1 MSSRAGDMKI
11 KLNLDGLTQVV
22 RSFAQLKDAGETSA
36 KTLKKGGDDAAKS
49 VRSIGDA
56 ALAAGR
62 RLTSIGSGIK
72 NLSVSGFDKLY
83 NVLRDT
89 EALARQV
96 AEEIDELQKRA
107 NSFNVA
113 DGRTIGGLRFA
124 AANEGAQDANV
135 EKSLVALADLAEAA
149 ANGEEIALRAFSSI
163 GATYGD
169 LFDEA
174 GNALKS
180 DQIFLN
186 VADLFSQL
194 PAEANRTAI
203 AIELFGKKVGPDLVT
218 LLNRGRGGIE
228 EYIREY
234 NKLRGIAD
242 GDVDLVGSFKGQQDR
257 TAAAFDGLRT
267 AVARGFLPALQAVDR
282 ELELFYTEQRG
293 AAETFGQVTGQFVL
307 GIVPKLLEV
316 GRALALIATGQ
327 AQLVADGPLKTFMLN
342 GIQLARDFGD
352 AILDVLSYLTS
363 GDLEA
368 APQWLQSTVQFGR
381 DALEAG
387 RGLVTWARDLS
398 EVWSGTLKP
407 ALDVLVETVTSVYEL
422 LGVDEPASQLAIT
435 AALVLFGGTVAT
447 IVTKLGTLTA
457 AMIAATV
464 AGTALASFVGLGL
477 AAAGIG
483 FTAASAQNFDA
494 QVQQATRIAQEL
506 AETEGEAYA
515 AAYLKTFL
523 ETVPTEFR
531 GAQLANS
538 AVSFLTG
545 GRGGYNVDE
554 TVAKLDLIIAAGGVE
569 ESAAGVRR
577 ALADLGLTRAE
588 DGTILGSAGYD
599 LAARL
604 KISEVELTPE
614 AQAQLQALK
623 DLATERG
630 IVAPGAGDRIS
641 ARYANGGMVRGP
653 GTGTSDSILARL
665 SNGEFVM
672 RAAAVRRYGIGLLE
686 GLNGLRLPGFAM
698 GGLVSP
704 SAVPAPAMLLGSGGT
719 PVHLTLPGLGEY
731 QLSARADVAEDL
743 LRAARKAKRSRL

>member
-1 MSSRAGDMKI
+1 MSRAGDMKI
-11 KLNLDGLTQVV
+11 KLNLDGLTGIV

-36 KTLKKGGDDAAKS
+36 KSLKKGGEDAAKS

-56 ALAAGR
+56 AVAAGR
-62 RLTSIGSGIK
+62 RLTSIGSRIK
-72 NLSVSGFDKLY
+72 DLSISGFDRLY

-107 NSFNVA
+107 NSFNVQ

-124 AANEGAQDANV
+124 AANEGAQDSSV
-135 EKSLVALADLAEAA
+135 EKGLVALADLAEAA
-149 ANGEEIALRAFSSI
+149 ANGEEVALQAFSSI
-163 GATYGD
+163 GARYGD
-169 LFDEA
+169 LFDEL
-174 GNALKS
+174 GNTRRS
-180 DQIFLN
+180 DEIFLN

-203 AIELFGKKVGPDLVT
+203 AVELFGKRIGPDLVT
-218 LLNRGRGGIE
+218 LLNRGRSGIE
-228 EYIREY
+228 EYIGEY

-342 GIQLARDFGD
+342 GLQLAQDFGN
-352 AILDVLSYLTS
+352 AILDLLSYLTS

-387 RGLVTWARDLS
+387 RGLVTWARDMS

-407 ALDVLVETVTSVYEL
+407 ALDTLVETVTSVYGL

-435 AALVLFGGTVAT
+435 AALVLFGGTIAT

-457 AMIAATV
+457 ALVAATGA
-464 AGTALASFVGLGL
+464 AGGL
-477 AAAGIG
+477 AALIAAAAGLG
-483 FTAASAQNFDA
+483 FTAVSAQNFDA
-494 QVQQATRIAQEL
+494 QVQEATRIAEEL

-515 AAYLKTFL
+515 AAYLRTFL
-523 ETVPTEFR
+523 ETVPQEFR

-545 GRGGYNVDE
+545 GRGGYNIEE
-554 TVAKLDLIIAAGGVE
+554 TVAKLDVIISAGGVE

-588 DGTILGSAGYD
+588 DGTISGAAGYD

-604 KISEVELTPE
+604 KIADVELTPE
-614 AQAQLQALK
+614 AQAQLQAFRE
-623 DLATERG
+623 LAAERG
-630 IVAPGAGDRIS
+630 IVPPGAGDRIS

-672 RAAAVRRYGIGLLE
+672 RAAAVRRYGVGLLE

-704 SAVPAPAMLLGSGGT
+704 SAVPAPAMLLGASGT
-719 PVHLTLPGLGEY
+719 PIHLTLPGLGEY
-731 QLSARADVAEDL
+731 QLSARSDVAEDL

>member
-1 MSSRAGDMKI
+1 MSRAGDMKI
-11 KLNLDGLTQVV
+11 KLNLDGLTGIV

-36 KTLKKGGDDAAKS
+36 KSLKKGGEDAAKS

-56 ALAAGR
+56 AVAAGR

-72 NLSVSGFDKLY
+72 DLSISGFDRLY

-107 NSFNVA
+107 NSFNVE

-135 EKSLVALADLAEAA
+135 EKGLVALADLAEAA
-149 ANGEEIALRAFSSI
+149 ANGEEIALQAFSSI
-163 GATYGD
+163 GARYGD
-169 LFDEA
+169 LFDEM
-174 GNALKS
+174 GNTLKS

-186 VADLFSQL
+186 VSELFSKL
-194 PAEANRTAI
+194 PPEANRTAI
-203 AIELFGKKVGPDLVT
+203 AIELFGKKIGPDLVT
-218 LLNRGRGGIE
+218 LLNRGRSGIE
-228 EYIREY
+228 EYISEY

-242 GDVDLVGSFKGQQDR
+242 GDVDLVGAFKGQQDR

-293 AAETFGQVTGQFVL
+293 AAELFGQVTGQFVL

-327 AQLVADGPLKTFMLN
+327 AGLVADGPLKTFMLG
-342 GIQLARDFGD
+342 GIQLAQDFGN
-352 AILDVLSYLTS
+352 AILDLLSYLTS
-363 GDLEA
+363 GDLDA
-368 APQWLQSTVQFGR
+368 APQWLQSTVKFGK
-381 DALEAG
+381 DAVEAG
-387 RGLVTWARDLS
+387 LGLVAWARDMS
-398 EVWSGTLKP
+398 DIWSGTLKP
-407 ALDVLVETVTSVYEL
+407 ALDKLFETVSSVYGL

-435 AALVLFGGTVAT
+435 AALVIFGGTVAT

-457 AMIAATV
+457 AMVAATG
-464 AGTALASFVGLGL
+464 AGTALAGFVGLGA
-477 AAAGIG
+477 AAAGLG
-483 FTAASAQNFDA
+483 FTAVSAQNFDA
-494 QVQQATRIAQEL
+494 QVQEATRIAKEL

-515 AAYLKTFL
+515 ASYLKTFL
-523 ETVPTEFR
+523 ETVPQEFR

-545 GRGGYNVDE
+545 GRGGYNIEE
-554 TVAKLDLIIAAGGVE
+554 TVAKLDVIISAGGVE

-588 DGTILGSAGYD
+588 DGTISGAAGYD
-599 LAARL
+599 LAAKL
-604 KISEVELTPE
+604 KIAEVQLTPE
-614 AQAQLQALK
+614 AQAQLDAFRAL
-623 DLATERG
+623 AAERG
-630 IVAPGAGDRIS
+630 IVPPGAGDRIS
-641 ARYANGGMVRGP
+641 QRFASGGFVRGP

-672 RAAAVRRYGIGLLE
+672 RAAAVRRYGLGLLE
-686 GLNGLRLPGFAM
+686 GLNDLRLPGFAL

-704 SAVPAPAMLLGSGGT
+704 AAVPAPAMLIGSGGT